1 MAVRKVAI
9 QEATV
14 VRTGVDGGHRYLKV
28 ECDDA
33 GDVVVVTALMANK
46 AEESKLRP
54 VTHTVAYESA
64 DYTPG
69 AGYLLTNCR
78 LITEA

>member
-1 MAVRKVAI
+1 MPLRNVTIRD
-9 QEATV
+9 ATV
-14 VRTGVDGGHRYLKV
+14 VRTGVDGGHRYLKG

-46 AEESKLRP
+46 AEEAKLRP
-54 VTHTVAYESA
+54 GTHTVAYESA

-69 AGYLLTNCR
+69 AGYLLTGCR